1 MFNVRTSMKQEYD
14 DNNYFDA
21 SYISEVLGE
30 EVEWSSYQ
38 VELLEEAVGYIES
51 LKPSNSL
58 HYVTGKEKPHI
69 EDIESLKRKDELQHY
84 PEIIDIC
91 IKCLNQNLS
100 LKDLLLAVKNRDIY

>member
-1 MFNVRTSMKQEYD
+1 MKQEYD

-21 SYISEVLGE
+21 HYISEVLGE

-51 LKPSNSL
+51 LKPSNSV
-58 HYVTGKEKPHI
+58 HYVTGREKPHI
-69 EDIESLKRKDELQHY
+69 EDIESLKEKDELKHY

-100 LKDLLLAVKNRDIY
+100 LKNLLLAVKNRDIY